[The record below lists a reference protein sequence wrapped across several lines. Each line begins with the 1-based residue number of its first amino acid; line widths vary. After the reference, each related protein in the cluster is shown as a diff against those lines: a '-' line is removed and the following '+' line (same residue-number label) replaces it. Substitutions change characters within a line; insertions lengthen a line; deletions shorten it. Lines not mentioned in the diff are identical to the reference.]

1 VETNKFSRRQLV
13 QSASLLLAGSM
24 ITPSLFGNA
33 KEIDHS
39 DDLKAVYIPPGAG
52 LKGKIS
58 RTDITFKL
66 DKTQTGGNLGSAEMI
81 IPPGQLGAP
90 PHYHKGFDEICIVLK
105 GTVHIMVENEVFKVK
120 EGGWHLRPR
129 GKTHTFWN
137 SGKKAAK
144 VIELYAP
151 GGHES
156 YMQDLSKLFEN
167 GARPHPG
174 DLQKL
179 ASKYDIVFRLDK
191 LDEVIKK
198 YGVNL

>member
-1 VETNKFSRRQLV
+1 MEVNKVSRRQLI
-13 QSASLLLAGSM
+13 QSASVLLAGA
-24 ITPSLFGNA
+24 TVAPSLFGQVT
-33 KEIDHS
+33 KTESS
-39 DDLKAVYIPPGAG
+39 DDRKAVYIPPGAG
-52 LKGKIS
+52 QKGKIS

-66 DKTQTGGNLGSAEMI
+66 NKTQTSGNLGSAEMI

-105 GTVHIMVENEVFKVK
+105 GTVHIMVEDEVFEVP

-129 GKTHTFWN
+129 GKVHTFWN
-137 SGKKAAK
+137 AGKKNAR

-151 GGHES
+151 AGHES
-156 YMQDLSKLFEN
+156 YMQDLSKLFNN
-167 GARPHPG
+167 GARPDPS

-179 ASKYDIVFRLDK
+179 ADKYDIVFRFDK

>member
-1 VETNKFSRRQLV
+1 MTRNKLSRRQLI
-13 QSASLLLAGSM
+13 QSASLLLAGS
-24 ITPSLFGNA
+24 TLPPAVFGQV
-33 KEIDHS
+33 KEKHS
-39 DDLKAVYIPPGAG
+39 NDDPEAVYIPPGAG
-52 LKGKIS
+52 LKGKIA

-66 DKTQTGGNLGSAEMI
+66 NKTQTAGNLGSAEMI

-105 GTVHIMVENEVFKVK
+105 GTVHIMVEDEVFQIT

-137 SGKKAAK
+137 AGKKNAK
-144 VIELYAP
+144 LIELYSP

-156 YMQDLSKLFEN
+156 YMQDLAKLFEN
-167 GARPHPG
+167 GARPDPG

-179 ASKYDIVFRLDK
+179 ADKYDIVFRFDK
-191 LDEVIKK
+191 LDEVTKK
-198 YGVNL
+198 YGVRL